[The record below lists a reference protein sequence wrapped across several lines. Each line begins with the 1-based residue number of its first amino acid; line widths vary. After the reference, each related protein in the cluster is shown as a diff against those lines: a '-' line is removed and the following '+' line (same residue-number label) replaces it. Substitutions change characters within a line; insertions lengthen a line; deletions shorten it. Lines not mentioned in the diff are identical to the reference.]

1 MVVREQAEKARL
13 ARAAQAAAQSIMN
26 KPVTL
31 QFRDANLR
39 MVFEALSRTTG
50 LNVILDRDVR
60 ADLKT
65 TIFVK
70 DAAVEDTVDL
80 ILLQNQL
87 EKRAL
92 NANTLFIYPATAA
105 KQKEY
110 QDLQV
115 RTFQVTNID
124 VKYLQTLLK
133 NVLKVKD
140 ISVDERS
147 GTLVMRDTADAIAVA
162 SKVIAAHDVPE
173 PEVMLEVEVLEISH
187 DRLQNLGIQFPNS
200 LTVSTPESAT
210 TVGAFKALT
219 RNDLLV
225 SSLSLGV
232 NLKLEDSDSNI
243 LASPRIRAR
252 NKEKARI
259 LIGDRV
265 PIITNSVT
273 PMSTGAGVVTGSVT
287 YQDVGLKLEFEPQI
301 YSDQEVGIRIAL
313 EVSNIAK
320 EIPGPS
326 GSLAYQIGTR
336 NASTVVRLR
345 DGETQI
351 LAGLIAA
358 EDRNASARIPGLGHL
373 PMVGKLFGNNSGN
386 NKKTEIVLSI
396 TPRIVR
402 PPAILDAVGAHRVLG
417 HRKQHSRTRLATR
430 PGRRG
435 TRPVHR
441 RACRAGRWASRGDAA
456 RHAGVQ
462 PRPAAA
468 GTPADARTLPTNRAT
483 PPANAGDAARC
494 RPRAGSADRRRPG
507 DRRRRPRPRS
517 PKNRS
522 RRSEERDNAFRP
534 RVASRSSSWSS
545 RWPSRACSRWSP
557 CRCTKSRRRGSRRPS
572 CARHCRTIRAGL
584 DTYKA
589 ATDSG
594 ALAKSAGESGYPPS
608 LDVLTQVLEMASKRD
623 FGLNASAASQRMVI
637 LRQLPRDPFYPDP
650 QVPAA
655 QTWNTRA
662 YASRRRRP
670 ATGRRRVRRVVD
682 VQPRRARRH
691 PLQHLVARTM
701 HAHLQHPPSHPLTT
715 APRLRAR
722 IHADRNAGRD
732 DPHCAAADAGRAALL
747 LGARQRAAER
757 AAAERGDHPRRDRQV
772 LRRPGQVP

>member
-1 MVVREQAEKARL
+1 MSSRNQVGRSLWLSLAAALAVAGCASSRLHTEGKQLLAEGKRDAAIAKLREASQMEPANSEYRMEFLKESQAYSRELVERGDEARRAGNANEAASQYGKALKIDASNDRARRGLTGLELDARSLKLLAESDRLMREGNLPAAQERAEAALADNPANAIAQRQLGLIREQTEKARR
-13 ARAAQAAAQSIMN
+13 ARAAQTAAQSIMT

-133 NVLKVKD
+133 TVLKVKD

-173 PEVMLEVEVLEISH
+173 PEVMLEVEVLEVSH
-187 DRLQNLGIQFPNS
+187 DRLSNLGLDLPNS
-200 LTVSTPESAT
+200 FSISTPDAAR
-210 TVGAFKALT
+210 TVGALKALT
-219 RNDLLV
+219 RNDLVV
-225 SSLSLGV
+225 SKLGMGI
-232 NLKLEDSDSNI
+232 NFRLEDSDANL

-265 PIITNSVT
+265 PIITNTVT
-273 PMSTGAGVVTGSVT
+273 PVQSGGGVVTGSVQ
-287 YQDVGLKLEFEPQI
+287 YQDVGLKLEFEPQV
-301 YSDQEVGIRIAL
+301 YSDQEVGIRISL
-313 EVSNIAK
+313 EVSSIVK
-320 EIPGPS
+320 EIPGPN

-336 NASTVVRLR
+336 NAQTVVRLR

-351 LAGLIAA
+351 LGGLISA
-358 EDRNASARIPGLGHL
+358 EDRNTSSRVPGVGHL

-386 NKKTEIVLSI
+386 DKKTEVVLSI

-402 PPAILDAVGAHRVLG
+402 PPASLDASVRTVFTGTESSIRERALQLDPIGEARSQSTSGAQPAAG
-417 HRKQHSRTRLATR
+417 GQ
-430 PGRRG
+430 PGANMM
-435 TRPVHR
+435 PSAV
-441 RACRAGRWASRGDAA
+441 
-456 RHAGVQ
+456 
-462 PRPAAA
+462 PRPMP
-468 GTPADARTLPTNRAT
+468 TPRLPARPQPPNRASPGQNEGGAT
-483 PPANAGDAARC
+483 TEATEPAPAA
-494 RPRAGSADRRRPG
+494 PAPAQA
-507 DRRRRPRPRS
+507 
-517 PKNRS
+517 
-522 RRSEERDNAFRP
+522 EEP
-534 RVASRSSSWSS
+534 
-545 RWPSRACSRWSP
+545 
-557 CRCTKSRRRGSRRPS
+557 
-572 CARHCRTIRAGL
+572 
-584 DTYKA
+584 KA
-589 ATDSG
+589 A
-594 ALAKSAGESGYPPS
+594 
-608 LDVLTQVLEMASKRD
+608 Q
-623 FGLNASAASQRMVI
+623 
-637 LRQLPRDPFYPDP
+637 
-650 QVPAA
+650 
-655 QTWNTRA
+655 
-662 YASRRRRP
+662 
-670 ATGRRRVRRVVD
+670 
-682 VQPRRARRH
+682 
-691 PLQHLVARTM
+691 
-701 HAHLQHPPSHPLTT
+701 
-715 APRLRAR
+715 
-722 IHADRNAGRD
+722 
-732 DPHCAAADAGRAALL
+732 
-747 LGARQRAAER
+747 
-757 AAAERGDHPRRDRQV
+757 
-772 LRRPGQVP
+772 